1 MVGKFFLW
9 FSRLSNYPLLCLFL
23 FLVEQGTL
31 VVSDCLNHMSI
42 VSGCRAAGA
51 HIRVFKHN
59 DAADLEAVRQPILVH
74 KIAFS
79 DRRDSQ

>member
-1 MVGKFFLW
+1 MHEPYVGSFSFLFICSMLFFFPFFFLAA
-9 FSRLSNYPLLCLFL
+9 LGTAL
-23 FLVEQGTL
+23 QGTL

-59 DAADLEAVRQPILVH
+59 DAADLESVSFR
-74 KIAFS
+74 S
-79 DRRDSQ
+79 T